1 MKYYAIHV
9 AGAEARKK
17 NIQELSNT
25 LGERIELQKS
35 EMPEDIS
42 ERTSNCTRNHID
54 ALSKFLDTDEPEAI
68 IFEDDVEIKDYEGFR
83 NFYLDA
89 PAGYDILYFGVKEY
103 VHFGEITGKYL
114 KTYRSWG
121 VHAYLVTRFAAICI
135 INKYNAIVAENY
147 IEKIKNLPPDWLIN
161 YAIID
166 FDLNAYGPTSPMDY
180 VIQGNF
186 PSLVTPKNF
195 L

>member
-9 AGAEARKK
+9 DGEEARKK
-17 NIQELSNT
+17 NIQELSNI

-35 EMPEDIS
+35 KMPEDIS
-42 ERTSNCTRNHID
+42 ERTMSCTRNHIE
-54 ALSKFLDTDEPEAI
+54 ALTKFLDTDEPEAI
-68 IFEDDVEIKDYEGFR
+68 IFEDDAEIKNYEGFR
-83 NFYLDA
+83 DFYLDA
-89 PAGYDILYFGVKEY
+89 PAGYDILYFGVLEY

-135 INKYNAIVAENY
+135 INKYNAIIASNP
-147 IEKIKNLPPDWLIN
+147 IEKIETLPPDWLIN
-161 YAIID
+161 YACID
-166 FDLNAYGPTSPMDY
+166 FDLNAYGPTSPKEY

-186 PSLVTPKNF
+186 PSLVTPKKN